1 MSQESQNRCALR
13 CVLRRLDE
21 ERRDIEQE
29 YFSNHGAVSL
39 DPAVE
44 KVS

>member
-13 CVLRRLDE
+13 CDLRRLDQ
-21 ERRDIEQE
+21 ERRDIEHE
-29 YFSNHGAVSL
+29 YFSNHGAMSP
-39 DPAVE
+39 DPAME